1 MSVSVNIW
9 KASTLVLAGALVLVV
24 SGTGIQPTQACDVDD
39 ANFAQVDFSR
49 QNLRAAFGL
58 LDRTRD
64 QLTEVQPSIHR
75 TRAIEHVQLA
85 MSEVKKASTVQQK
98 PRPKPRP
105 MVKAKIIGF
114 DE

>member
-1 MSVSVNIW
+1 MSVNIW

-24 SGTGIQPTQACDVDD
+24 SRGGVQPTQACDVDD
-39 ANFAQVDFSR
+39 AGFAQVDFNR

-64 QLTEVQPSIHR
+64 QLGEVQPSIHR
-75 TRAIEHVQLA
+75 TRALEHVQVA
-85 MSEVKKASTVQQK
+85 MTEVKKAAAIQQ

-105 MVKAKIIGF
+105 MIKAQIIGF
-114 DE
+114 D